1 MTATTPSE
9 RRSFHIDRSIS
20 VGNIFTFVTLLFAG
34 IAYVMHQDQRQTR
47 NEKDIESLF
56 KNDNRFE
63 AEQARQKLEWRED
76 VKEIKRILEDLQR
89 QRR

>member
-1 MTATTPSE
+1 MTTPTAE

-47 NEKDIESLF
+47 NEKDIEILF
-56 KNDNRFE
+56 KNDTRIE
-63 AEQARQKLEWRED
+63 VEQARQKSEWRED
-76 VKEIKRILEDLQR
+76 IKEIKRLLEDLQKR
-89 QRR
+89 VR

>member
-1 MTATTPSE
+1 MTTTPVE

-47 NEKDIESLF
+47 TEKDIEGLQRTDLRLES
-56 KNDNRFE
+56 
-63 AEQARQKLEWRED
+63 EQVRQKAEWRED
-76 VKEIKRILEDLQR
+76 IKEIKRLLEDLQKN
-89 QRR
+89 RR